1 MRFSVLGSGSRGNS
15 VYVESGQTAIL
26 IDGGFSGKE
35 LAKRLCSIG
44 RDIANVKA
52 ICVTHEHGDHISG
65 VGVISRRCSIPVLA
79 NAGTFRGGEKRLG
92 RLHKRMEF
100 DTGSSVDFEDL
111 KIRSFRISHD
121 TADPVGFVIYD
132 DKFSLGYCT
141 DTGKA
146 SHLMAR
152 RLIGCNGLILE
163 FNHNPA
169 MLKNG
174 PYPLALQQR
183 VRSSQ
188 GHLSNED
195 GAEFLSS
202 IFSNQLQ
209 MIVLAHLSD
218 TNNTPQLARFEAE
231 RILRNGNH
239 HQPDLLVAS
248 QDKPTPLIIL

>member
-35 LAKRLCSIG
+35 LAKRLQAIG
-44 RDIANVKA
+44 RDIADVKA
-52 ICVTHEHGDHISG
+52 ICVTHEHSDHISG

-79 NAGTFRGGEKRLG
+79 NAGTFAGGEKRLG
-92 RLHKRMEF
+92 RLHKRIEF
-100 DTGSSVDFEDL
+100 ETGSSVEFEDL

-132 DKFSLGYCT
+132 DKLSLGYCT

-146 SHLMAR
+146 SHLMTR
-152 RLIGCNGLILE
+152 RLIGCTGLILE
-163 FNHNPA
+163 FNHNLA

-183 VRSSQ
+183 VKSSQ

-195 GAEFLSS
+195 GADFLSN
-202 IFSNQLQ
+202 ILSNKLQ
-209 MIVLAHLSD
+209 VIVLAHLSD
-218 TNNTPQLARFEAE
+218 TNNTQELARIEAE
-231 RILRNGNH
+231 KILAARN
-239 HQPDLLVAS
+239 QQAELLVAL
-248 QDKPTPLIIL
+248 QDKPTPLILL